1 MDAEWGMAMRLH
13 DAKPFPYQMT
23 LGAIQNDSLLYQ
35 MGYAMANRQ
44 RRLGVHLNF
53 SPAVESI
60 PMQKIL

>member
-1 MDAEWGMAMRLH
+1 MRL

-23 LGAIQNDSLLYQ
+23 GAIQNDSLLYQ

-53 SPAVESI
+53 SPAVDI
-60 PMQKIL
+60 NTNAKTL